1 MGTCKYCGKEAGLF
15 SHVHKE
21 CEDRHE
27 QGIRSLED
35 NIRRY
40 FKDAM
45 KINDLT
51 RLLANLKSENYV
63 TEPDVAIS
71 SAKCIDEYTEQSR
84 WPFHSHQ
91 LDLVKEYISKIGVPY
106 NSINV
111 NDSLDNLSQKMVRGF
126 LAEYF
131 TGQKPLQRV
140 LQICRQIT
148 NVLPLSS
155 AKMQDTYLYMLNQA
169 AENYMKDG
177 LLTDNEQ
184 QKIDDYVNSL
194 GLSTTNLPTK
204 YQGSEISRIEQ
215 SKMLKQLQQGVI
227 PQTNIFAP
235 ILLGKDEVVLWCYD
249 GVTMWQEKVKREMV
263 GSHSG
268 FSFRVMKGVTY
279 RTGGFKGHPV
289 EHSYMDQAGIGSLYI
304 TNKHIIF
311 HSSDRSTKIPYKK
324 IIGLNPYQDGM
335 GVQCDGAN
343 ARKLV
348 FQGFDCSF
356 VMNVMSFISI

>member
-1 MGTCKYCGKEAGLF
+1 MGTCKYCGKDAGFF
-15 SHVHKE
+15 SHVHKN
-21 CEDRHE
+21 CEEKRE
-27 QGIRSLED
+27 QGIKSLED
-35 NIRRY
+35 GIRRY
-40 FKDAM
+40 LKDA
-45 KINDLT
+45 
-51 RLLANLKSENYV
+51 LKLNVLMGLVAKLRSENYI
-63 TEPDVAIS
+63 TDPDVAIS

-91 LDLVKEYISKIGVPY
+91 LDLVKKYINKIGVPY
-106 NSINV
+106 QSINV
-111 NDSLDNLSQKMVRGF
+111 NGSLDNLSQKMVRGF

-140 LQICRQIT
+140 LQICQQIT
-148 NVLPLSS
+148 SVLPLSN
-155 AKMQDTYLYMLNQA
+155 AKLLDTYLYMLNQA
-169 AENYMKDG
+169 ADNYMKDG
-177 LLTDNEQ
+177 LLTDDEQ
-184 QKIDDYVNSL
+184 RKIDDYMNTL
-194 GLSTTNLPTK
+194 GLTLTNLPAK
-204 YQGSEISRIEQ
+204 YQGSELSRIEQ
-215 SKMLKQLQQGVI
+215 SKMLKQLQRGI
-227 PQTNIFAP
+227 LPQSNITAP

-304 TNKHIIF
+304 TNKNIIF
-311 HSSDRSTKIPYKK
+311 HSSERSTKIPYKK

-335 GVQCDGAN
+335 GVQQDGAN
-343 ARKLV
+343 AKKLI

-356 VMNVMSFISI
+356 VMNVMSFISV

>member
-1 MGTCKYCGKEAGLF
+1 MGQCKYCGEDAGFF

-21 CEDRHE
+21 CEEKHN
-27 QGIRSLED
+27 QGVSTLEGA
-35 NIRRY
+35 IRRY
-40 FKDAM
+40 LKDAV
-45 KINDLT
+45 KISDL
-51 RLLANLKSENYV
+51 LSLVANLKKENYL
-63 TEPDVAIS
+63 TDPDIAIS

-91 LDLVKEYISKIGVPY
+91 LDLVKDYINKIGVSY
-106 NSINV
+106 QSINV
-111 NDSLDNLSQKMVRGF
+111 NSSLDKLSEKMIRGF

-148 NVLPLSS
+148 SVLPLSNT
-155 AKMQDTYLYMLNQA
+155 KMNDTYTFMLNQA
-169 AENYMKDG
+169 TENYMKDG
-177 LLTDNEQ
+177 LLSDSEQ
-184 QKIDDYVNSL
+184 QRIDEYVSSL
-194 GLSTTNLPTK
+194 RLSLPAP
-204 YQGSEISRIEQ
+204 IEQ
-215 SKMLKQLQQGVI
+215 SKMLKQLQQGII
-227 PQTNIFAP
+227 PQTNYHAP
-235 ILLGKDEVVLWCYD
+235 ILLGRDEVVLWCYD

-289 EHSYMDQAGIGSLYI
+289 EHSYMDNAGRGSLYI

-311 HSSDRSTKIPYKK
+311 HSSERSIKIPYKK

-335 GVQCDGAN
+335 GVQQDGAN
-343 ARKLV
+343 AKKLV

-356 VMNVMSFISI
+356 VMNIMSFISV

>member
-1 MGTCKYCGKEAGLF
+1 MGTCKYCGKDAGLF

-21 CEDRHE
+21 CEEKHE
-27 QGIRSLED
+27 QGILSLED
-35 NIRRY
+35 GIRKY
-40 FKDAM
+40 FKDTL
-45 KINDLT
+45 KKNELT
-51 RLLANLKSENYV
+51 GLVTKLKSENYV
-63 TEPDVAIS
+63 TDPDIAIS
-71 SAKCIDEYTEQSR
+71 SAKCIDEYTEKSR

-91 LDLVKEYISKIGVPY
+91 LDLVKDYLNIIGVPY
-106 NSINV
+106 KSINV
-111 NDSLDNLSQKMVRGF
+111 NGSLDNLSQKMVRGF

-140 LQICRQIT
+140 LQICHQIT
-148 NVLPLSS
+148 SVLPLPT
-155 AKMQDTYLYMLNQA
+155 AKLQDTYLFMLNQA

-177 LLTDNEQ
+177 LLTDDEQ
-184 QKIDDYVNSL
+184 QKIDDYMKTL
-194 GLSTTNLPTK
+194 GLSLTNLPAK

-215 SKMLKQLQQGVI
+215 SKMLKQLQRGI
-227 PQTNIFAP
+227 LPQSNIQAP

-311 HSSDRSTKIPYKK
+311 HSSERSTKIPYKK

-335 GVQCDGAN
+335 GVQQDGAN
-343 ARKLV
+343 AKKLI

-356 VMNVMSFISI
+356 VMNVMSFISV